1 MNRHL
6 LILDLDETLV
16 FATEDPLSYTPD
28 FQLEDYS
35 VYYRPYLNQ
44 FLAQVF
50 DGFQVAVWSS
60 AGTSYVQEVVELI
73 FSNPNALEFIWSAKR
88 CTQRYDAMDS
98 AFYWIKNLKKVKRR
112 GFNLDRVLMI
122 DDTPQKLEKNY
133 GNLIQVRPFEGDR
146 SDTELRD
153 LLPFLDSLRTMDNVR
168 KVEKRHWRNSPW
180 SKRLPPASPLPATA
194 DH

>member
-1 MNRHL
+1 M

-16 FATEDPLSYTPD
+16 FATEERLSYAPD
-28 FQLEDYS
+28 FQLEDYAI
-35 VYYRPYLNQ
+35 YCRPHLNP

-50 DGFQVAVWSS
+50 EWFQVAVWSS
-60 AGTSYVQEVVELI
+60 AGTSYVQEVIDLI
-73 FSNPNALEFIWSAKR
+73 FPNPNALEFVWSAKR
-88 CTQRYDAMDS
+88 CTQRYDAMES

-112 GFNLDRVLMI
+112 GFNLDQVLMI

-133 GNLIQVRPFEGDR
+133 GNLIRVRPFEGDR

-153 LLPFLDSLRTMDNVR
+153 LCSFLDSLRTIDNVR
-168 KVEKRHWRNSPW
+168 KVEKRNWRNSPL
-180 SKRLPPASPLPATA
+180 SKPLPPKPPPPATG